1 MLTAQT
7 NNKLI
12 RNKVKFLGLYIS
24 NTTYYNTVGLYNCL
38 LYCILL
44 FQSQI
49 SYFQY
54 LSNNVCVHFN
64 SD

>member
-24 NTTYYNTVGLYNCL
+24 NTMYYNKVELYNCL
-38 LYCILL
+38 LYYILL

-54 LSNNVCVHFN
+54 LPNNVCVHFN